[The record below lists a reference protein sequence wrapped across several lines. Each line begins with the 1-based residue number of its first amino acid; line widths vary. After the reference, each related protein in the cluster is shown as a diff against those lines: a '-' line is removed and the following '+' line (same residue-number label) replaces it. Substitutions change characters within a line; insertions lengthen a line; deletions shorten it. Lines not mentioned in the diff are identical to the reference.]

1 MGIFEQLFI
10 KLLPLY
16 FLIFLGYI
24 AGKKLQVARE
34 SIAAFLIYIVV
45 PIVYFKAIFEMQLT
59 VISFTYPIYLFLVGI
74 LLSTSFFYFGKK
86 LFADKETAALLSLT
100 STLANTGYFGLP
112 LLFVLY
118 GESILGTTVLVSF
131 GLVLHEATMGFY
143 LAAQGKY
150 SKRQALA
157 KTLKLP
163 ILYSV
168 ILAFICNYLYNKHFV
183 TLPESILKE
192 TLELFIQNSILI
204 MNYFV
209 GTLTVLGMSMI
220 GLGLAKID
228 HLKFNWRFI
237 SLSLFSKYFVYPL
250 IFFLFYIINSKILF
264 FDNEVLKVIFYL
276 SLVPIGANSITLATQ
291 LNLDTDNASIVVMIS
306 TLISLII
313 LPILA
318 SSQLPFL

>member
-16 FLIFLGYI
+16 FIIFLGYI
-24 AGKKLQVARE
+24 AGKRLKVARE
-34 SIAAFLIYIVV
+34 SIASFLIYIVV
-45 PIVYFKAIFEMQLT
+45 PVVYFKAIFEMKLT
-59 VISFTYPIYLFLVGI
+59 IVSFSYPIYLFLVGI
-74 LLSTSFFYFGKK
+74 CLSTSFFYFGEK
-86 LFADKETAALLSLT
+86 LFKNKEIAALLSLT

-131 GLVLHEATMGFY
+131 GLVLHEATLGFY

-150 SKRQALA
+150 SPKQALT
-157 KTLKLP
+157 KTLKVP
-163 ILYSV
+163 IIYSV
-168 ILAFICNYLYNKHFV
+168 ILAFLCNYLYNHYFV
-183 TLPESILKE
+183 NLPETVLKD
-192 TLELFIQNSILI
+192 TLELFIKNSLSM
-204 MNYFV
+204 MNYFI

-220 GLGLAKID
+220 GLGLAKIN

-237 SLSLFSKYFVYPL
+237 SLSLFSKYIVYPSIFL
-250 IFFLFYIINSKILF
+250 IFYIINSKIHV

-291 LNLDTDNASIVVMIS
+291 LNLDTDDASIVVIIS
-306 TLISLII
+306 TLISLLII
-313 LPILA
+313 PFLA
-318 SSQLPFL
+318 SAQLSFL